1 MLRVA
6 EGPRESVQFRLNS
19 NEMNTE
25 SAYQGSN
32 CIYTCIY
39 IYIYIYICIYI
50 YMSRVNPRKAL
61 LQAYSTT
68 FGKHPHLGFN
78 SVSILGILSLY

>member
-1 MLRVA
+1 
-6 EGPRESVQFRLNS
+6 
-19 NEMNTE
+19 
-25 SAYQGSN
+25 
-32 CIYTCIY
+32 
-39 IYIYIYICIYI
+39 
-50 YMSRVNPRKAL
+50 MSRVNPRKAL